1 MVKNS
6 ESGASGMGAPLS
18 VVWVIAGEVSP
29 GGAGRYVI
37 RMSAA

>member
-6 ESGASGMGAPLS
+6 ESGASGRGRTAFGVMG
-18 VVWVIAGEVSP
+18 IAECLP
-29 GGAGRYVI
+29 KGGGRYVI

>member
-6 ESGASGMGAPLS
+6 ESGASPPGRTAFGVMG
-18 VVWVIAGEVSP
+18 IAGEVSP
-29 GGAGRYVI
+29 RGAGRYVI